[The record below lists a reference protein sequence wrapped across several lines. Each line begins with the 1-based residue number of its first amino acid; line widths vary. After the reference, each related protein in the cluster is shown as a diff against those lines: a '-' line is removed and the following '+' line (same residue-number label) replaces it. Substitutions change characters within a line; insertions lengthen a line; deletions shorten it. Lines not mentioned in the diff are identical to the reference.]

1 MCHISVI
8 NVFIYTA
15 GTCCRKTKQNSW
27 LVLMLLKYIIDLSI
41 QIEIPDL
48 NDVLNELVDFNDW
61 MKLGLALGLYFPT
74 LDKIEQS
81 RGSDVDRCK
90 MEMLHSWLK
99 KADNVE
105 RKGGP
110 TWRQLI
116 SALEK
121 IDKAL
126 ADKITETL
134 EK

>member
-1 MCHISVI
+1 M
-8 NVFIYTA
+8 
-15 GTCCRKTKQNSW
+15 
-27 LVLMLLKYIIDLSI
+27 
-41 QIEIPDL
+41 
-48 NDVLNELVDFNDW
+48 LNELVDFNDW
-61 MKLGLALGLYFPT
+61 MKLGLALGLYFST
-74 LDKIEQS
+74 LDKIEQK

-90 MEMLHSWLK
+90 MEMLHSWLI
-99 KADNVE
+99 KADGVE

-126 ADKITETL
+126 ADKISKTL